1 MLELVTGGSGSG
13 KSAYAESR
21 ICEWNRQAPKPLF
34 YIATMFPYGEE
45 TEKKIER
52 HRILRKGKG
61 FETLEWYTGLKQH
74 LEDGSLK
81 GADVLLECM
90 SNLVANEMYMESG
103 AGCHADQAIL
113 EGIQE
118 LNRQCANVVI
128 VTNEVFS
135 ESVPDSPE
143 MKEYK
148 RILGR
153 INCEIAVMAD
163 QVTEVIYGIAQQK
176 KEQDTMV
183 NRTEKPG
190 VDSNKSGESVMCQKE
205 NRENRFQIIVGGAFQ
220 GKTRYAKQNNP
231 EVELMGGA
239 DCPLDEIE
247 SCMAINEFH
256 AFTRRWLLKG
266 RTKDELLKIL
276 EKNENLQLLISDEI
290 GYGLVPVDDFEREY
304 RELHGRVMTE
314 LAERADCVERV
325 VCGVPQR
332 IK

>member
-21 ICEWNRQAPKPLF
+21 ICEWNRQDPKPLF
-34 YIATMFPYGEE
+34 YIATMYPYGEE

-52 HRILRKGKG
+52 HRMLRKGKG
-61 FETLEWYTGLKQH
+61 FETLEWYTGLKLH
-74 LEDGSLK
+74 LEEGSLQ
-81 GADVLLECM
+81 GSDVLLECM

-113 EGIQE
+113 EGIRE
-118 LNRQCANVVI
+118 LNQQCSNLVI

-153 INCEIAVMAD
+153 INCEIAAMAD
-163 QVTEVIYGIAQQK
+163 QVTEVIYGITQQK
-176 KEQDTMV
+176 KKPDTLV

-190 VDSNKSGESVMCQKE
+190 VESNKSGESVMCQKE
-205 NRENRFQIIVGGAFQ
+205 NRAHIIIGGAFQ
-220 GKTRYAKQNNP
+220 GKAQYATKIYP
-231 EVELMGGA
+231 GLELTDGIN
-239 DCPLDEIE
+239 CSLDEIE
-247 SCMAINEFH
+247 NCVAINKFH
-256 AFTRRWLLKG
+256 SFTRRWLLEG
-266 RTKDELLKIL
+266 RTKEALLTIL
-276 EKNENLQLLISDEI
+276 ENNRSLQLLISDEI
-290 GYGLVPVDDFEREY
+290 GYGLVPIDDFEREH
-304 RELHGRVMTE
+304 REFHGRVMTE
-314 LAERADCVERV
+314 LAEQADCVERV
-325 VCGVPQR
+325 VCGIPQR

>member
-21 ICEWNRQAPKPLF
+21 ICEWNRQDPKPLF

-74 LEDGSLK
+74 LEEGSLK

-163 QVTEVIYGIAQQK
+163 QVTEVIYGIAKQ
-176 KEQDTMV
+176 T
-183 NRTEKPG
+183 
-190 VDSNKSGESVMCQKE
+190 GESVMCQKE
-205 NRENRFQIIVGGAFQ
+205 NRFHIIIGGAFQ
-220 GKTRYAKQNNP
+220 GKTQYATKIYPGLKLTDGFN
-231 EVELMGGA
+231 
-239 DCPLDEIE
+239 CPLDEIE
-247 SCMAINEFH
+247 NCVAVNEFH
-256 AFTRRWLLKG
+256 SFTRRWLLEG
-266 RTKDELLKIL
+266 RTKEALLTML
-276 EKNENLQLLISDEI
+276 ENNRNLQLLISDEI
-290 GYGLVPVDDFEREY
+290 GYGLVPIDDFEREY
-304 RELHGRVMTE
+304 REFHGRVMTE
-314 LAERADCVERV
+314 LAEKADGVERV
-325 VCGVPQR
+325 VCGIPQK

>member
-21 ICEWNRQAPKPLF
+21 ICEWNRQDPKPLF
-34 YIATMFPYGEE
+34 YIATMYPYGEE

-52 HRILRKGKG
+52 HRMLRKGKG
-61 FETLEWYTGLKQH
+61 FETLEWYTGLKLH
-74 LEDGSLK
+74 LEEGSLQ
-81 GADVLLECM
+81 GSDVLLECM

-153 INCEIAVMAD
+153 INCEIAAMAD
-163 QVTEVIYGIAQQK
+163 QVTEVIYGIAKQ
-176 KEQDTMV
+176 T
-183 NRTEKPG
+183 
-190 VDSNKSGESVMCQKE
+190 GEIVMCQKE
-205 NRENRFQIIVGGAFQ
+205 NRFHIIMGGAFQ
-220 GKTRYAKQNNP
+220 GKTQYATKIYP
-231 EVELMGGA
+231 GLELTDGFN
-239 DCPLDEIE
+239 CPLDEIE

-256 AFTRRWLLKG
+256 SFTRRWLLEG
-266 RTKDELLKIL
+266 RTKEALLTIL
-276 EKNENLQLLISDEI
+276 GKNENLQLLISDEI
-290 GYGLVPVDDFEREY
+290 GYGLVPIDDFEREY
-304 RELHGRVMTE
+304 REFHGRVMTE
-314 LAERADCVERV
+314 LAEKADCVERV
-325 VCGVPQR
+325 VCGIPQR

>member
-21 ICEWNRQAPKPLF
+21 ICEWNRQDLNPLF
-34 YIATMFPYGEE
+34 YIATMYPYGEE

-113 EGIQE
+113 EGIRE
-118 LNRQCANVVI
+118 LNQQCANLVI

-153 INCEIAVMAD
+153 INREIATMAD
-163 QVTEVIYGIAQQK
+163 QVTEVIYGIAKQ
-176 KEQDTMV
+176 T
-183 NRTEKPG
+183 
-190 VDSNKSGESVMCQKE
+190 GETVMCQKE
-205 NRENRFQIIVGGAFQ
+205 NRFHIIMGGAFQ
-220 GKTRYAKQNNP
+220 GKTQYATKIYPGLGLTDGFN
-231 EVELMGGA
+231 
-239 DCPLDEIE
+239 CPLDVIGN
-247 SCMAINEFH
+247 CVAVNKFH
-256 AFTRRWLLKG
+256 SFTRRWLLEG
-266 RTKDELLKIL
+266 RTKEALLTML
-276 EKNENLQLLISDEI
+276 ENNRNLQLLISDEI
-290 GYGLVPVDDFEREY
+290 GYGLVPIDDFEREY
-304 RELHGRVMTE
+304 REFHGRVMTE
-314 LAERADCVERV
+314 LAEKADCVERV
-325 VCGVPQR
+325 VCGIPQR

>member
-21 ICEWNRQAPKPLF
+21 ICEYNRQDPKPLF

-52 HRILRKGKG
+52 HRMLRKGKG
-61 FETLEWYTGLKQH
+61 FETLEWYTGLKQY
-74 LEDGSLK
+74 LEEGLLK

-118 LNRQCANVVI
+118 LNQQCANLVI

-135 ESVPDSPE
+135 ESVQDSSE

-148 RILGR
+148 RILGK
-153 INCEIAVMAD
+153 INREIATMAD
-163 QVTEVIYGIAQQK
+163 QVTEVIYGIAKQ
-176 KEQDTMV
+176 T
-183 NRTEKPG
+183 
-190 VDSNKSGESVMCQKE
+190 GETVMCQKE
-205 NRENRFQIIVGGAFQ
+205 NQEKRFQIIIGGAFQ

-256 AFTRRWLLKG
+256 SFTRRWLSEG
-266 RTKDELLKIL
+266 RTKEELLKIL

-304 RELHGRVMTE
+304 REFHGRVMTE
-314 LAERADCVERV
+314 LAEKADCVERV
-325 VCGVPQR
+325 VCGIPQR

>member
-21 ICEWNRQAPKPLF
+21 ICEWNRQDPKPLF
-34 YIATMFPYGEE
+34 YIATMYPYGEE

-61 FETLEWYTGLKQH
+61 FETLEWYTGLKLH
-74 LEDGSLK
+74 LEEGSLQ
-81 GADVLLECM
+81 GSDVLLECM

-148 RILGR
+148 RILGK
-153 INCEIAVMAD
+153 INREIAIIAD
-163 QVTEVIYGIAQQK
+163 QVTEVIYGIAKQ
-176 KEQDTMV
+176 T
-183 NRTEKPG
+183 
-190 VDSNKSGESVMCQKE
+190 GETVMCQKE
-205 NRENRFQIIVGGAFQ
+205 NRFHIIIGGAFQ
-220 GKTRYAKQNNP
+220 GKTQYATKTYP
-231 EVELMGGA
+231 GLELTDGFN
-239 DCPLDEIE
+239 CPLDEIGN
-247 SCMAINEFH
+247 CVAVNKFH
-256 AFTRRWLLKG
+256 SFTRRWLLEG
-266 RTKDELLKIL
+266 RTKEALLTML
-276 EKNENLQLLISDEI
+276 ENNRNLQLLISDEI
-290 GYGLVPVDDFEREY
+290 GYGLVPIDDFEREY
-304 RELHGRVMTE
+304 REFHGRVITE
-314 LAERADCVERV
+314 LAEKANCVERV
-325 VCGVPQR
+325 VCGIPQR

>member
-21 ICEWNRQAPKPLF
+21 ICEWNRQGPNPLF
-34 YIATMFPYGEE
+34 YIATMYPYGEE

-113 EGIQE
+113 EGIRE
-118 LNRQCANVVI
+118 LNQQCSNLVI

-148 RILGR
+148 RILGK
-153 INCEIAVMAD
+153 INCEIAAMAD
-163 QVTEVIYGIAQQK
+163 RVTEVIYGIAKQ
-176 KEQDTMV
+176 T
-183 NRTEKPG
+183 
-190 VDSNKSGESVMCQKE
+190 GETVMCQKE
-205 NRENRFQIIVGGAFQ
+205 NQEKRFQIQIIIGGAFQ
-220 GKTRYAKQNNP
+220 GKTQYAMKTYP
-231 EVELMGGA
+231 GLELTDGFN
-239 DCPLDEIE
+239 CPLDEIE
-247 SCMAINEFH
+247 NCVAVNEFH
-256 AFTRRWLLKG
+256 SFTRRWLLEG
-266 RTKDELLKIL
+266 RTKEALLTML
-276 EKNENLQLLISDEI
+276 ENNRNLQLLISDEI
-290 GYGLVPVDDFEREY
+290 GYGLVPIDDFEREY
-304 RELHGRVMTE
+304 REFYGRVMTE
-314 LAERADCVERV
+314 LAEKADGVERV
-325 VCGVPQR
+325 VCGIPQR

>member
-21 ICEWNRQAPKPLF
+21 ICEYNRQAPKPLF
-34 YIATMFPYGEE
+34 YIATMYPYGEE

-52 HRILRKGKG
+52 HRMLRKGKG

-74 LEDGSLK
+74 LEEGSLK

-118 LNRQCANVVI
+118 LNQQCANLVI

-153 INCEIAVMAD
+153 INREIAAMAD
-163 QVTEVIYGIAQQK
+163 QVTEVIYGIAKQ
-176 KEQDTMV
+176 T
-183 NRTEKPG
+183 
-190 VDSNKSGESVMCQKE
+190 GESVMCQKE
-205 NRENRFQIIVGGAFQ
+205 NQEKRFQIIIGGAFQ
-220 GKTRYAKQNNP
+220 GKTQYATKIYP
-231 EVELMGGA
+231 GLELTDGFN
-239 DCPLDEIE
+239 CPLDEIRN
-247 SCMAINEFH
+247 CVAINKFH
-256 AFTRRWLLKG
+256 SFTRRWLLEG
-266 RTKDELLKIL
+266 RTKEALLTML
-276 EKNENLQLLISDEI
+276 ENNRNLQLLISDEI
-290 GYGLVPVDDFEREY
+290 GYGLVPIDDFEREY
-304 RELHGRVMTE
+304 REFHGRVMTE
-314 LAERADCVERV
+314 LAEKADCVERV
-325 VCGVPQR
+325 VCGIPQR

>member
-21 ICEWNRQAPKPLF
+21 ICEYNRQAPKPLF

-74 LEDGSLK
+74 LEEGSLK

-153 INCEIAVMAD
+153 INREIATMAD
-163 QVTEVIYGIAQQK
+163 RVTEVIYGIAKQ
-176 KEQDTMV
+176 T
-183 NRTEKPG
+183 
-190 VDSNKSGESVMCQKE
+190 GETVMCQKE
-205 NRENRFQIIVGGAFQ
+205 NRFHIIMGGAFQ
-220 GKTRYAKQNNP
+220 GKTQYATKTYP
-231 EVELMGGA
+231 GLELTDGFN
-239 DCPLDEIE
+239 CPLDEIGN
-247 SCMAINEFH
+247 CVAINKFH
-256 AFTRRWLLKG
+256 SFTRRWLLEG
-266 RTKDELLKIL
+266 RTKEALLTIL
-276 EKNENLQLLISDEI
+276 GKNENLQLLISDEI
-290 GYGLVPVDDFEREY
+290 GYGLVPIDDFEREY
-304 RELHGRVMTE
+304 REFHGRVMTE
-314 LAERADCVERV
+314 LAEKADCVERV
-325 VCGVPQR
+325 VCGIPQR

>member
-13 KSAYAESR
+13 KSTYAESR
-21 ICEWNRQAPKPLF
+21 ICEYNRQAPKPLF

-103 AGCHADQAIL
+103 AGCYADQAIL
-113 EGIQE
+113 EGIRE
-118 LNRQCANVVI
+118 LNQQCSNLVI

-163 QVTEVIYGIAQQK
+163 RVTEVIYGIAQQK

-190 VDSNKSGESVMCQKE
+190 VDSNKSGEPAMCRKE
-205 NRENRFQIIVGGAFQ
+205 KRFQIIIGGAFQ

-256 AFTRRWLLKG
+256 SFTRRWLSEG
-266 RTKDELLKIL
+266 RTKEELLKIL

-304 RELHGRVMTE
+304 REFHGRVMTE
-314 LAERADCVERV
+314 LAEKADCVERV
-325 VCGVPQR
+325 VCGIPQR

>member
-21 ICEWNRQAPKPLF
+21 ICEWNRQDSNPLF
-34 YIATMFPYGEE
+34 YIATMYPYGEE

-74 LEDGSLK
+74 LEDGSLQ

-163 QVTEVIYGIAQQK
+163 QVTEVIYGIAKQ
-176 KEQDTMV
+176 T
-183 NRTEKPG
+183 
-190 VDSNKSGESVMCQKE
+190 GETVMCQKE
-205 NRENRFQIIVGGAFQ
+205 NRFHIIMGGAFQ
-220 GKTRYAKQNNP
+220 GKTQYATKIYPGLGLTDGFN
-231 EVELMGGA
+231 
-239 DCPLDEIE
+239 CPLDEIGN
-247 SCMAINEFH
+247 CVAVNKFH
-256 AFTRRWLLKG
+256 SFTRRWLLEG
-266 RTKDELLKIL
+266 RTKEALLTML
-276 EKNENLQLLISDEI
+276 ENNRNLQLLISDEI
-290 GYGLVPVDDFEREY
+290 GYGLVPIDDFEREY
-304 RELHGRVMTE
+304 REFHGRVMTE
-314 LAERADCVERV
+314 LAERADRVERV
-325 VCGVPQR
+325 VCGIPQR

>member
-21 ICEWNRQAPKPLF
+21 ICEYNRQAPKPLF

-61 FETLEWYTGLKQH
+61 FETLEWYTGLKLH
-74 LEDGSLK
+74 LEEGSLQ
-81 GADVLLECM
+81 GSDVLLECM

-148 RILGR
+148 RILGK
-153 INCEIAVMAD
+153 INREIAIIAD
-163 QVTEVIYGIAQQK
+163 QVTEVIYGIAKQ
-176 KEQDTMV
+176 T
-183 NRTEKPG
+183 
-190 VDSNKSGESVMCQKE
+190 GETVMCQKE
-205 NRENRFQIIVGGAFQ
+205 NRFHIIIGGAFQ
-220 GKTRYAKQNNP
+220 GKTQYATKTYP
-231 EVELMGGA
+231 GLELTDGFN
-239 DCPLDEIE
+239 CPLDEIGN
-247 SCMAINEFH
+247 CVAVNEFH
-256 AFTRRWLLKG
+256 SFTRRWLLEG
-266 RTKDELLKIL
+266 RTKEALLTML
-276 EKNENLQLLISDEI
+276 ENNRNLQLLISDEI
-290 GYGLVPVDDFEREY
+290 GYGLVPIDDFEREY
-304 RELHGRVMTE
+304 REFHGRVMTE
-314 LAERADCVERV
+314 LAEKADCVERV
-325 VCGVPQR
+325 VCGIPQR

>member
-21 ICEWNRQAPKPLF
+21 ICEWNRQFSKPLF
-34 YIATMFPYGEE
+34 YIATMYPYGEE

-52 HRILRKGKG
+52 HRMLRKGKG

-90 SNLVANEMYMESG
+90 SNLVANEMYMKSG
-103 AGCHADQAIL
+103 AGCHAEQAIL
-113 EGIQE
+113 EGIRE
-118 LNRQCANVVI
+118 LNQQCSNLVI

-135 ESVPDSPE
+135 ESVPDSSE

-153 INCEIAVMAD
+153 INCEIAAMAD

-205 NRENRFQIIVGGAFQ
+205 NRFQIIIGGAFQ

-231 EVELMGGA
+231 EVELMSGA

-256 AFTRRWLLKG
+256 SFTRRWLSEG
-266 RTKDELLKIL
+266 RTKEELLKIL

-290 GYGLVPVDDFEREY
+290 GYGLVPIDDFEREY
-304 RELHGRVMTE
+304 REFHGRVMTE
-314 LAERADCVERV
+314 LAERADRVERV
-325 VCGVPQR
+325 VCGIPQR

>member
-21 ICEWNRQAPKPLF
+21 ICEWNRQDPKPLF
-34 YIATMFPYGEE
+34 YIATMYPYGEE

-52 HRILRKGKG
+52 HRMLRKGKG
-61 FETLEWYTGLKQH
+61 FETLEWYTGLRQH
-74 LEDGSLK
+74 LQAGSLQ
-81 GADVLLECM
+81 GTDVLLECM

-148 RILGR
+148 RILGK
-153 INCEIAVMAD
+153 INREIAIIAD
-163 QVTEVIYGIAQQK
+163 QVTEVIYGIAKQ
-176 KEQDTMV
+176 T
-183 NRTEKPG
+183 
-190 VDSNKSGESVMCQKE
+190 GETVMCQKE
-205 NRENRFQIIVGGAFQ
+205 NRFHIIIGGAFQ
-220 GKTRYAKQNNP
+220 GKTQYATKTYP
-231 EVELMGGA
+231 GLELTDGFN
-239 DCPLDEIE
+239 CPLDEIGN
-247 SCMAINEFH
+247 CVAVNKFH
-256 AFTRRWLLKG
+256 SFTRRWLLEG
-266 RTKDELLKIL
+266 RTKEALLTIL

-290 GYGLVPVDDFEREY
+290 GYGLVPIDDFEREY
-304 RELHGRVMTE
+304 REFHGRVITE
-314 LAERADCVERV
+314 LAEKANCVERV
-325 VCGVPQR
+325 VCGIPQR

>member
-21 ICEWNRQAPKPLF
+21 ICEWNRQDSNPLF

-148 RILGR
+148 RILGK
-153 INCEIAVMAD
+153 INREIATMAD
-163 QVTEVIYGIAQQK
+163 QVTEVIYGIAKQ
-176 KEQDTMV
+176 T
-183 NRTEKPG
+183 
-190 VDSNKSGESVMCQKE
+190 GEIVMCQKE
-205 NRENRFQIIVGGAFQ
+205 NRFHIIIGGAFQ
-220 GKTRYAKQNNP
+220 GKTQYATKIYPGLGLTDGFN
-231 EVELMGGA
+231 
-239 DCPLDEIE
+239 CPLDEIGN
-247 SCMAINEFH
+247 CVAVNKFH
-256 AFTRRWLLKG
+256 SFTRRWLLEG
-266 RTKDELLKIL
+266 RTKEALLTML
-276 EKNENLQLLISDEI
+276 ENNRNLQLLISDEI
-290 GYGLVPVDDFEREY
+290 GYGLVPIDDFEREY
-304 RELHGRVMTE
+304 REFHGRVMTE
-314 LAERADCVERV
+314 LAEKADCVERV
-325 VCGVPQR
+325 VCGIPQR

>member
-21 ICEWNRQAPKPLF
+21 ICEWNRQDSNPLF
-34 YIATMFPYGEE
+34 YIATMYPYGEE

-81 GADVLLECM
+81 GSDVLLECM

-103 AGCHADQAIL
+103 AGCYADQAIL
-113 EGIQE
+113 EGIRE
-118 LNRQCANVVI
+118 LNQQCSNLVI

-148 RILGR
+148 RILGK
-153 INCEIAVMAD
+153 INREIATMAD
-163 QVTEVIYGIAQQK
+163 QVTEVIYGIAKQ
-176 KEQDTMV
+176 T
-183 NRTEKPG
+183 
-190 VDSNKSGESVMCQKE
+190 GETVMCQKE
-205 NRENRFQIIVGGAFQ
+205 NRFHIIMGGAFQ
-220 GKTRYAKQNNP
+220 GKTQYATKIYPGLKLTDGFN
-231 EVELMGGA
+231 
-239 DCPLDEIE
+239 CPLDEIE
-247 SCMAINEFH
+247 NCVAVNEFH
-256 AFTRRWLLKG
+256 SFTRRWLLEG
-266 RTKDELLKIL
+266 RTKEALLTML
-276 EKNENLQLLISDEI
+276 ENNRNLQLLISDEI
-290 GYGLVPVDDFEREY
+290 GYGLVPIDDFEREY
-304 RELHGRVMTE
+304 REFHGRVMTE
-314 LAERADCVERV
+314 LAEKADGVERV
-325 VCGVPQR
+325 VCGIPQK

>member
-21 ICEWNRQAPKPLF
+21 ICEWNRQGPNPLF
-34 YIATMFPYGEE
+34 YIATMYPYGEE

-103 AGCHADQAIL
+103 AGCYADQAIL
-113 EGIQE
+113 EGIRE
-118 LNRQCANVVI
+118 LNQQCSNLVI

-148 RILGR
+148 RILGK
-153 INCEIAVMAD
+153 INREIATMAD
-163 QVTEVIYGIAQQK
+163 QVTEVIYGIAKQ
-176 KEQDTMV
+176 T
-183 NRTEKPG
+183 
-190 VDSNKSGESVMCQKE
+190 GETVMCQKE
-205 NRENRFQIIVGGAFQ
+205 NRFHIIMGGAFQ
-220 GKTRYAKQNNP
+220 GKTQYATKIYP
-231 EVELMGGA
+231 GLELTDGFN
-239 DCPLDEIE
+239 CPLDEIE
-247 SCMAINEFH
+247 NCVAVNKFH
-256 AFTRRWLLKG
+256 SFTRRWLLEE
-266 RTKDELLKIL
+266 RTKEALLTML
-276 EKNENLQLLISDEI
+276 ENNRNLQLLISDEI
-290 GYGLVPVDDFEREY
+290 GYGLVPIR
-304 RELHGRVMTE
+304 
-314 LAERADCVERV
+314 
-325 VCGVPQR
+325 
-332 IK
+332 

>member
-21 ICEWNRQAPKPLF
+21 ICEWNRQGPNPLF
-34 YIATMFPYGEE
+34 YIATMYPYGEE

-74 LEDGSLK
+74 LEEGSLK

-163 QVTEVIYGIAQQK
+163 QVTEVIYGIAKQ
-176 KEQDTMV
+176 T
-183 NRTEKPG
+183 
-190 VDSNKSGESVMCQKE
+190 GESVMCQKE
-205 NRENRFQIIVGGAFQ
+205 NRFHIIIGGAFQ
-220 GKTRYAKQNNP
+220 GKAQYATKIYPGLKLTDGFN
-231 EVELMGGA
+231 
-239 DCPLDEIE
+239 CPLDEIE
-247 SCMAINEFH
+247 NCVAVNEFH
-256 AFTRRWLLKG
+256 SFTRRWLLEG
-266 RTKDELLKIL
+266 RTKEALLTTL
-276 EKNENLQLLISDEI
+276 ENNRSLQLLISDEI
-290 GYGLVPVDDFEREY
+290 GYGLVPIDDFEREY
-304 RELHGRVMTE
+304 REFHGRVMTE
-314 LAERADCVERV
+314 LAEQADCVERV
-325 VCGVPQR
+325 VCGIPQR

>member
-21 ICEWNRQAPKPLF
+21 ICEWNRQDLNPLF

-74 LEDGSLK
+74 LEEGSLQ
-81 GADVLLECM
+81 GSDVLLECM

-148 RILGR
+148 RILGK
-153 INCEIAVMAD
+153 INREIAIIAD
-163 QVTEVIYGIAQQK
+163 QVTEVIYGIAKQ
-176 KEQDTMV
+176 T
-183 NRTEKPG
+183 
-190 VDSNKSGESVMCQKE
+190 GETVMCQKE
-205 NRENRFQIIVGGAFQ
+205 NRFHIIIGGAFQ
-220 GKTRYAKQNNP
+220 GKTQYATKTYP
-231 EVELMGGA
+231 GLELTDGFN
-239 DCPLDEIE
+239 CPLDEIGN
-247 SCMAINEFH
+247 CVAVNKFH
-256 AFTRRWLLKG
+256 SFTRRWLLEG
-266 RTKDELLKIL
+266 RTKEALLTML
-276 EKNENLQLLISDEI
+276 ENNRNLQLLISDEI
-290 GYGLVPVDDFEREY
+290 GYGLVPIDDFEREY
-304 RELHGRVMTE
+304 REFHGRVMTE
-314 LAERADCVERV
+314 LAEKADCVERV
-325 VCGVPQR
+325 VCGIPQR

>member
-21 ICEWNRQAPKPLF
+21 ICEWNRQGPNPLF
-34 YIATMFPYGEE
+34 YIATMYPYGEE

-103 AGCHADQAIL
+103 AGCYADQAIL
-113 EGIQE
+113 EGIRE
-118 LNRQCANVVI
+118 LNQQCSNLVI

-148 RILGR
+148 RILGK
-153 INCEIAVMAD
+153 INREIATMAD
-163 QVTEVIYGIAQQK
+163 QVTEVIYGIAKQ
-176 KEQDTMV
+176 T
-183 NRTEKPG
+183 
-190 VDSNKSGESVMCQKE
+190 GETVMCQKE
-205 NRENRFQIIVGGAFQ
+205 NRFHIIMGGAFQ
-220 GKTRYAKQNNP
+220 GKTHYATKTYP
-231 EVELMGGA
+231 GLELTDGFN
-239 DCPLDEIE
+239 CPLDEIGN
-247 SCMAINEFH
+247 CVAINKFH
-256 AFTRRWLLKG
+256 SFTRRWLLEG
-266 RTKDELLKIL
+266 RTNEALLTIL
-276 EKNENLQLLISDEI
+276 GKNENIQLLISDEI
-290 GYGLVPVDDFEREY
+290 GYGLVPIDDFVREY
-304 RELHGRVMTE
+304 REFHGRVMTE
-314 LAERADCVERV
+314 LAEKADCVERV
-325 VCGVPQR
+325 VCGIPQR